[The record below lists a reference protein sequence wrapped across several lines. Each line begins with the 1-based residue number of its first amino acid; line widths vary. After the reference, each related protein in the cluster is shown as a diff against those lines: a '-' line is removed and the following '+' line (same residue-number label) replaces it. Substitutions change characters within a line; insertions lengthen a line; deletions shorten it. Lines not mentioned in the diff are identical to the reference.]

1 MNLNRKGQAQIV
13 IVILLVLFVVTVFY
27 VASSGPPKKEVINIH
42 RFEAKPSKFKTS
54 ETGELL
60 FKVENLVENDF
71 TTITAYLET
80 HKNVEIYLGSNLLAI
95 EGGNYTYTKVLSPKE
110 TSDLVFR
117 LKATV
122 DIGDNQRDYQVRIYV
137 YVNNIFFTTKVAAFS
152 AQADN

>member
-1 MNLNRKGQAQIV
+1 MHPYARKLHVEQ
-13 IVILLVLFVVTVFY
+13 
-27 VASSGPPKKEVINIH
+27 SGSPKKEAIKIH
-42 RFEAKPSKFKTS
+42 KFEVKPSKFETS
-54 ETGELL
+54 ENGELF
-60 FKVENLVENDF
+60 FKIENLVENDF
-71 TTITAYLET
+71 TNVTAYLET

-122 DIGDNQRDYQVRIYV
+122 DIGDSQRDYQVRIYV
-137 YVNNIFFTTKVAAFS
+137 YVNAAFFTTKVATFS